1 MTEITCM
8 QLGVQGVSV
17 RKPDANIFVTAHIAA
32 SSLRPATPLGQEHMS
47 TATSFFAKRIP

>member
-17 RKPDANIFVTAHIAA
+17 RKADANIFAEAHIVA
-32 SSLRPATPLGQEHMS
+32 LTPNEHMS
-47 TATSFFAKRIP
+47 TVASFF